1 MSRGGKMRIIAF
13 LFFLFRFSEVALA
26 QTSECNST
34 RAGDLLAC
42 YETGAPPVAALKQTA
57 PKTATASHK
66 PAASKAPAD
75 QEQVVDF
82 LESENSKLDAKLR
95 TIAGDAS
102 AGSVSPQLK
111 R

>member
-1 MSRGGKMRIIAF
+1 MRIIA
-13 LFFLFRFSEVALA
+13 LLVLLFRFSEVALA

-75 QEQVVDF
+75 QVQVVDF
-82 LESENSKLDAKLR
+82 LEAENSKLDAKLR
-95 TIAGDAS
+95 TICRGC
-102 AGSVSPQLK
+102 
-111 R
+111 

>member
-1 MSRGGKMRIIAF
+1 MRIIA
-13 LFFLFRFSEVALA
+13 LLVLLFRFSEVALA

-75 QEQVVDF
+75 QGQVVDF
-82 LESENSKLDAKLR
+82 LEAENSKLDAKLR
-95 TIAGDAS
+95 TICRGC
-102 AGSVSPQLK
+102 
-111 R
+111 